1 MNLSNSALIIT
12 LILTLGS
19 NLIWLLNHYAGNQKK
34 QYAAEREFMHL
45 KKNQEQ
51 LLLNLT
57 NIFQDIEAH
66 YKFIERDLIEIK
78 GRLGDK

>member
-1 MNLSNSALIIT
+1 MLEHWALIIT

-19 NLIWLLNHYAGNQKK
+19 NLLWLLNYYSGNQKK
-34 QYAAEREFMHL
+34 QYAAEREFQHL

-57 NIFQDIEAH
+57 NIFQDIEAE
-66 YKFIERDLIEIK
+66 YKFISRDLVEIK
-78 GRLGDK
+78 SKLENK